1 MKENTVLLVD
11 ADGDSERIVSEAA
24 TRTGRDVL
32 VAKTS
37 RDAFKILGDQM
48 QRLDLV
54 IVDVDPGAHGL
65 ALLEAIS
72 GCADR
77 PPIVVITALEETYM
91 KPISMKHG
99 AAACLGKPI
108 TIQKLCS
115 SLNDVSQRSLTCDRW
130 GCLIPSTGNK
140 ELNLNACFSGIAAKL
155 SPTVS
160 SRGRSPRG
168 RAKKSG
174 KRLPQKIKTAGPK
187 PVCLHRRSA
196 SEFTCGIDDQRAFLV
211 EESLDERERRG

>member
-1 MKENTVLLVD
+1 MKENIVLLVD
-11 ADGDSERIVSEAA
+11 ADGDSEGIVSEAA

-37 RDAFKILGDQM
+37 RDAFRILRDQM

-54 IVDVDPGAHGL
+54 IVDVDPSAHGWL

-91 KPISMKHG
+91 KPISMEHG

-108 TIQKLCS
+108 TVQQLS
-115 SLNDVSQRSLTCDRW
+115 SSFSDVSKRSLTSHRW
-130 GCLIPSTGNK
+130 GYLIP
-140 ELNLNACFSGIAAKL
+140 
-155 SPTVS
+155 
-160 SRGRSPRG
+160 
-168 RAKKSG
+168 
-174 KRLPQKIKTAGPK
+174 AG
-187 PVCLHRRSA
+187 
-196 SEFTCGIDDQRAFLV
+196 G
-211 EESLDERERRG
+211 

>member
-1 MKENTVLLVD
+1 MKENVILLVD
-11 ADGDSERIVSEAA
+11 ADGDSEGIVTEAA

-32 VAKTS
+32 LANTS
-37 RDAFKILGDQM
+37 RDAFRILGGQM

-99 AAACLGKPI
+99 AAACVGKPI
-108 TIQKLCS
+108 GIAKLKS
-115 SLNDVSQRSLTCDRW
+115 TLDAVSKRSLTCDRW
-130 GCLIPSTGNK
+130 GCLIPTAVNK
-140 ELNLNACFSGIAAKL
+140 KVNIKACFNGIAAKL

-168 RAKKSG
+168 RTSYHELP
-174 KRLPQKIKTAGPK
+174 KRG
-187 PVCLHRRSA
+187 S
-196 SEFTCGIDDQRAFLV
+196 
-211 EESLDERERRG
+211 

>member
-11 ADGDSERIVSEAA
+11 ADGDSETIVSEAA
-24 TRTGRDVL
+24 NRTGRDVL

-37 RDAFKILGDQM
+37 RDAFRILGDQM

-77 PPIVVITALEETYM
+77 PQIVVITALEETYM

-99 AAACLGKPI
+99 AAACLGKPMGI
-108 TIQKLCS
+108 AKLKS
-115 SLNDVSQRSLTCDRW
+115 TLGAVSKRSLTCDRW
-130 GCLIPSTGNK
+130 GCLIPSTVHK
-140 ELNLNACFSGIAAKL
+140 KLNVKACFSGIAAKL
-155 SPTVS
+155 SPTV
-160 SRGRSPRG
+160 PC
-168 RAKKSG
+168 AFKN
-174 KRLPQKIKTAGPK
+174 KTK
-187 PVCLHRRSA
+187 
-196 SEFTCGIDDQRAFLV
+196 
-211 EESLDERERRG
+211 

>member
-1 MKENTVLLVD
+1 MKENTLLLVD
-11 ADGDSERIVSEAA
+11 ADGDSEAIVSEAT

-32 VAKTS
+32 LAKTS
-37 RDAFKILGDQM
+37 RNAFKILVEQM

-54 IVDVDPGAHGL
+54 VVDVDPGAHGL

-72 GCADR
+72 SCADR

-108 TIQKLCS
+108 TVQRLCS
-115 SLNDVSQRSLTCDRW
+115 SLNDVSRRSLTCDRW
-130 GCLIPSTGNK
+130 GYLIPSTANR
-140 ELNLNACFSGIAAKL
+140 ELNIKACFRGIAAKL

-160 SRGRSPRG
+160 SRGRS
-168 RAKKSG
+168 S
-174 KRLPQKIKTAGPK
+174 
-187 PVCLHRRSA
+187 RRP
-196 SEFTCGIDDQRAFLV
+196 
-211 EESLDERERRG
+211 

>member
-1 MKENTVLLVD
+1 MKENIVLLVD
-11 ADGDSERIVSEAA
+11 ADGDSEGIVSEAA
-24 TRTGRDVL
+24 ARTGRAVL
-32 VAKTS
+32 PAKTS
-37 RDAFKILGDQM
+37 RDAFRILGDQM

-54 IVDVDPGAHGL
+54 IVDVDPGTHGL

-108 TIQKLCS
+108 TIQKLSS
-115 SLNDVSQRSLTCDRW
+115 SLNDVSKRSLTSDRW
-130 GCLIPSTGNK
+130 GCLVPSTVNK
-140 ELNLNACFSGIAAKL
+140 ELNVKACFRGIAAKL

-160 SRGRSPRG
+160 SHKRSVRRRASQHELPKRGS
-168 RAKKSG
+168 
-174 KRLPQKIKTAGPK
+174 
-187 PVCLHRRSA
+187 
-196 SEFTCGIDDQRAFLV
+196 
-211 EESLDERERRG
+211 

>member
-1 MKENTVLLVD
+1 MKENIILLVD
-11 ADGDSERIVSEAA
+11 ADGDSEGVVSEAA
-24 TRTGRDVL
+24 ARTDRDML
-32 VAKTS
+32 LAKTS
-37 RDAFKILGDQM
+37 RDAFRILGDRM
-48 QRLDLV
+48 RRLDLV

-108 TIQKLCS
+108 TIQKLSS
-115 SLNDVSQRSLTCDRW
+115 SLNAVSKRSLTSDRW
-130 GCLIPSTGNK
+130 GGLVPSTVNK
-140 ELNLNACFSGIAAKL
+140 ELNVKACFSGIAAKL

-160 SRGRSPRG
+160 SHKRSVRRRASQHELPKRGS
-168 RAKKSG
+168 
-174 KRLPQKIKTAGPK
+174 
-187 PVCLHRRSA
+187 
-196 SEFTCGIDDQRAFLV
+196 
-211 EESLDERERRG
+211 